1 MLDLLGEAKDFIVS
15 IGTET
20 LKEKGEIA
28 YNERKIKSELMDYT
42 NRELKNFEN
51 IDRNYEI
58 DFENLKVYIIEK
70 LIGDFRESLYGDIDK
85 REQRKKSI
93 LECLYSCVQADSYEK
108 KQYVEKIFFNA
119 YAIIENYYD
128 TYIVKSEYVYLAN
141 KIVDDVHKDVKKYLE
156 LVDSSL
162 KGISPE
168 RNQQPNISMVQYGD
182 KNQQIGQVSSL
193 IINND

>member
-1 MLDLLGEAKDFIVS
+1 MVDLLGEAKDFIVS

-28 YNERKIKSELMDYT
+28 YNERKIKCELMDYT

-162 KGISPE
+162 KDISSE
-168 RNQQPNISMVQYGD
+168 RNQQPNISMVQYGG

>member
-1 MLDLLGEAKDFIVS
+1 MVDLLGEAKDFIVS

-128 TYIVKSEYVYLAN
+128 TYIVN

-162 KGISPE
+162 KDISQE

-182 KNQQIGQVSSL
+182 KNQQIGQVSTL
-193 IINND
+193 IVNNN

>member
-1 MLDLLGEAKDFIVS
+1 MVDLLAEAKDFIVS

-156 LVDSSL
+156 LVNSSL
-162 KGISPE
+162 KDISPE
-168 RNQQPNISMVQYGD
+168 QKQQPNISMVQKGD

>member
-1 MLDLLGEAKDFIVS
+1 MVDLLAEAKDFIVS

-51 IDRNYEI
+51 VDRNYEI

-156 LVDSSL
+156 LVNSSL
-162 KGISPE
+162 KDISPE
-168 RNQQPNISMVQYGD
+168 QKQQPNISMVQYGD

>member
-1 MLDLLGEAKDFIVS
+1 MVDLLGEAKDFIVS

-162 KGISPE
+162 KDISQE

-182 KNQQIGQVSSL
+182 KNQQIGQVSAL
-193 IINND
+193 IVNNN

>member
-1 MLDLLGEAKDFIVS
+1 MVDLIGEAKDFIVS

-168 RNQQPNISMVQYGD
+168 RNQQSNISMVQYGD
-182 KNQQIGQVSSL
+182 KNQQIGQISSL

>member
-1 MLDLLGEAKDFIVS
+1 MVDLLGEAKDFIVS

-58 DFENLKVYIIEK
+58 DFENIKVYIIEK

-162 KGISPE
+162 KDISQE

-182 KNQQIGQVSSL
+182 KNQQIGQVSTL
-193 IINND
+193 IVNNN